1 MKRLKQLLGVIGVA
15 VELVAKAIDLY
26 NKIR

>member
-1 MKRLKQLLGVIGVA
+1 MKRLKQLLGVLGVI
-15 VELVAKAIDLY
+15 VEVVAKAIDLY